1 MITKLFLLLIMS
13 HLSSTQNFFILI
25 NLIQAIFQF
34 ILPHISI
41 MIMKNSISEN
51 LWRKSEKMLGFSL
64 NNLVKAIFSKRIKLM
79 TKTKAITLM
88 EFQIWHLVMVSFS
101 LLTWIINTVIKYGT
115 VYVITSIILQDTL
128 GIEIF

>member
-1 MITKLFLLLIMS
+1 MS

-34 ILPHISI
+34 TLPHISI

-101 LLTWIINTVIKYGT
+101 LLTWIINTAIKYGT

>member
-25 NLIQAIFQF
+25 NLIQAIFQS

-64 NNLVKAIFSKRIKLM
+64 NNLVKAIFSKRIKSM
-79 TKTKAITLM
+79 TKIKAITLM

-101 LLTWIINTVIKYGT
+101 QLTWIINTVIKYGT